1 MPGGTPA
8 IDAKHQDL
16 AMVVEMVVVDMV
28 EEVGEVEEEVGGE
41 VEVEAEVE
49 GVVTGEVEVEEVVM
63 TGKMLSVV

>member
-1 MPGGTPA
+1 
-8 IDAKHQDL
+8 
-16 AMVVEMVVVDMV
+16 MV
-28 EEVGEVEEEVGGE
+28 EEVEEVEEEVGGE

>member
-1 MPGGTPA
+1 
-8 IDAKHQDL
+8 
-16 AMVVEMVVVDMV
+16 MV

-63 TGKMLSVV
+63 TGKMLSVVWKTNFTFNTHIIHTVH

>member
-1 MPGGTPA
+1 M
-8 IDAKHQDL
+8 
-16 AMVVEMVVVDMV
+16 DMV
-28 EEVGEVEEEVGGE
+28 EEGGE

>member
-1 MPGGTPA
+1 
-8 IDAKHQDL
+8 
-16 AMVVEMVVVDMV
+16 MV
-28 EEVGEVEEEVGGE
+28 EEVGEVEEEAGE